1 MGPIALLPHLQQ
13 YQGSLHLSCL
23 VYETEPMTS
32 YVPGTCLPLS
42 LHPALKLGLRTQYY
56 PGQTGAILST
66 SSSTLCSAVCPCPAY
81 AKMLKRA
88 KRQIK
93 SQTLL
98 RQSLHLPPR
107 KAPFHISPSLVPS
120 IHSQANTQQSSNT
133 ICTATSKVSKV
144 TRQNTPASQRALS

>member
-1 MGPIALLPHLQQ
+1 MPTHSRVRVPSVSRLIH
-13 YQGSLHLSCL
+13 
-23 VYETEPMTS
+23 ETEPTTS
-32 YVPGTCLPLS
+32 HVPGTCLPLS

-66 SSSTLCSAVCPCPAY
+66 SSSILCSAVCPCPAY
-81 AKMLKRA
+81 AKMLNRRQKERA

-144 TRQNTPASQRALS
+144 TRQNTPASQTALS